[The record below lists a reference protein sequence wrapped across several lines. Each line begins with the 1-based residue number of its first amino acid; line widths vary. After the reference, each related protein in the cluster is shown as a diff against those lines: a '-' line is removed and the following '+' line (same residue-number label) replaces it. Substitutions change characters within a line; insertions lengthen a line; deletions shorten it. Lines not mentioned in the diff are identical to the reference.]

1 MFLSNGM
8 VRCLNDKSL
17 FTITVI
23 LLSVLLPPAKDSQS
37 GVASKK
43 IARPFQIVTLDPTGD
58 KDISMT
64 SLPSQ

>member
-1 MFLSNGM
+1 M

-37 GVASKK
+37 VRGIKKNSK
-43 IARPFQIVTLDPTGD
+43 A
-58 KDISMT
+58 ISNRD
-64 SLPSQ
+64 L